1 LTTSRPAG
9 AVGAESVE
17 QVVRAQLAKA
27 LGGRRGMLEAAVP
40 TIVFT
45 ILFLT
50 THELKLAIAISVA
63 TALVLLVFRLVH
75 RSSVQF
81 VLNSLVGIG
90 IGSLFAW
97 MSARNGGDADQQALA
112 YFLPGLIYNA
122 AYATL
127 MALSNFVGWP
137 VVGFMVG
144 SVAGDPTDWH
154 RDSGVVRLC
163 RNLTWMLALP
173 CVARVAV
180 QLPIWVAGKS
190 AEDPSPMIAALGVT
204 KIAMGWPLQILAL
217 AGMAWLLARNHTPVR
232 PEA

>member
-1 LTTSRPAG
+1 LASEPAAPAG
-9 AVGAESVE
+9 TETVE
-17 QVVRAQLAKA
+17 QVVRGQLAKA

-45 ILFLT
+45 VTFLT
-50 THELKLAIAISVA
+50 THHLRLAVVISVA
-63 TALVLLVFRLVH
+63 TAMVLLVARIVH

-97 MSARNGGDADQQALA
+97 VSARRGGDADAQALA
-112 YFLPGLIYNA
+112 YFLPGLIYNTGYA
-122 AYATL
+122 AVMT
-127 MALSNFVGWP
+127 LSNLVGWP

-154 RDSGVVRLC
+154 RNSQMVRLC
-163 RNLTWMLALP
+163 RNLTWMLAVP

-180 QLPIWVAGKS
+180 QLPIWLAGK
-190 AEDPSPMIAALGVT
+190 AADDPSSMIAALGVT

-217 AGMAWLLARNHTPVR
+217 GGMAWILTRNRTPVGE
-232 PEA
+232 P

>member
-1 LTTSRPAG
+1 MA
-9 AVGAESVE
+9 AETVE

-45 ILFLT
+45 VLFLT
-50 THELKLAIAISVA
+50 THELRLAIIVSVA
-63 TALVLLVFRLVH
+63 TALVLLVARIVH

-81 VLNSLVGIG
+81 VLNSIVGIG

-127 MALSNFVGWP
+127 MVTEQHHRLA
-137 VVGFMVG
+137 
-144 SVAGDPTDWH
+144 AG
-154 RDSGVVRLC
+154 RLHG
-163 RNLTWMLALP
+163 RQ
-173 CVARVAV
+173 R
-180 QLPIWVAGKS
+180 
-190 AEDPSPMIAALGVT
+190 
-204 KIAMGWPLQILAL
+204 
-217 AGMAWLLARNHTPVR
+217 RR
-232 PEA
+232 